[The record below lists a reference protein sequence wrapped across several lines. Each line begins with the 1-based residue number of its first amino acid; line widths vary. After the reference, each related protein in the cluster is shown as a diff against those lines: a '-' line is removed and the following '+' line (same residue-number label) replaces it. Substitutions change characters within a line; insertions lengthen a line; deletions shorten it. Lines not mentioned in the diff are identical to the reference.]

1 LKINEREFAGAIP
14 VPGAMSW
21 EYHRSGTLPG
31 NRPFFDHFFYRE
43 SSFCMQKLSKLQ
55 GNQTVNMTEEAIL
68 QGCLHNEATAQREL
82 YNRFSPKML
91 SVCYRFA
98 HNREDAEDMLQEGFI
113 KVFSQIHTFQNK
125 GAFEGWIRR
134 IIVHTC
140 INHLKKNKKFNES
153 VDIIHATT
161 LQVREESVPSIIQAK
176 QVVECIRI
184 LPIGY
189 RTVLNLYAI
198 EGYSHKEI
206 AEMLDIEESTSRSQ
220 YTRAKQMLED
230 ILIKKK
236 IIQQRSK
243 EKISWLGIAA
253 GQ

>member
-1 LKINEREFAGAIP
+1 
-14 VPGAMSW
+14 
-21 EYHRSGTLPG
+21 
-31 NRPFFDHFFYRE
+31 
-43 SSFCMQKLSKLQ
+43 
-55 GNQTVNMTEEAIL
+55 MTEEAIL
-68 QGCLHNEATAQREL
+68 QGCLHNQPVAQREL

-91 SVCYRFA
+91 AVCYRFA
-98 HNREDAEDMLQEGFI
+98 HNREDAEDMLQEAFI

-140 INHLKKNKKFNES
+140 INHLKKNKRFNES
-153 VDIIHATT
+153 VDIINASAI
-161 LQVREESVPSIIQAK
+161 QVREESIPSIVQAK
-176 QVVECIRI
+176 QIVECIRL

-220 YTRAKQMLED
+220 YTRAKQMLEE
-230 ILIKKK
+230 ILLKKK
-236 IIQQRSK
+236 IIQRPR
-243 EKISWLGIAA
+243 EKMDWLMATGR
-253 GQ
+253 